1 MSLLRVLHV
10 LGPEIGLD
18 TAQLFAWKTRVV
30 KTMEQINQQR
40 QLSNDEEIVEEQG
53 LTIHTHTH
61 HVHYNII
68 YCTLV

>member
-53 LTIHTHTH
+53 LTRHTHTS
-61 HVHYNII
+61 
-68 YCTLV
+68 CSL